1 MTLHLSPRFLLA
13 VAVGG
18 FVVSAASA
26 ETISFKRQALD
37 QRFYAESIAA
47 ADFNHDGEPDLVAG
61 PFWFEGPAFT
71 KRTEIAAPHAFD
83 KESYSNAFIADAT
96 DIDGDGLPD
105 AIQVVGPVAPRIGSK
120 IPAPPAAIGRG
131 I

>member
-1 MTLHLSPRFLLA
+1 MA

-26 ETISFKRQALD
+26 ETISFKRQVLD

-47 ADFNHDGEPDLVAG
+47 ADFNHDGKPDLVAG

-71 KRTEIAAPHAFD
+71 KRTEIAMC
-83 KESYSNAFIADAT
+83 ADPWT
-96 DIDGDGLPD
+96 
-105 AIQVVGPVAPRIGSK
+105 GPP
-120 IPAPPAAIGRG
+120 
-131 I
+131 